1 MATIQGGPPIALFE
15 RLEIETQSHCN
26 RSCWFCPRI
35 HDRSGVYLT
44 DAGAPVFQKMATSK
58 VLEMLDQAAEMKF
71 AGHVSFYFYSESLLD
86 KRNLFFAREARAR
99 GMKPYLHTNGDVIKQ
114 NDTLRDAV
122 REVYEYVVLGIYDY
136 ETEEELESQKAFWR
150 QRLEGCDLRF
160 STIGTGPAGSAPS
173 MATPRALVP
182 TDSRIRVPDLAY
194 DNAPCHRPLIRL
206 IVRYD
211 GRMAMCCE
219 DANTDFDLGNVHES
233 TLAELWYSPKH
244 IEAVRDLLAGRREK
258 HGLCRN
264 CPLPPSTAP
273 IDGKRISMKPR
284 DYA

>member
-1 MATIQGGPPIALFE
+1 MTTKNDTPRIALFE

-58 VLEMLDQAAEMKF
+58 VLEILDQAAEMKF
-71 AGHVSFYFYSESLLD
+71 AGHVSFYFYSEALLD
-86 KRNLFFAREARAR
+86 KRNLFFAREARSR
-99 GMKPYLHTNGDVIKQ
+99 GMKPFLHTNGDVIKQ
-114 NDTLRDAV
+114 NDRLRDAV
-122 REVYEYVVLGIYDY
+122 REVYEYVVVGIYDY
-136 ETEEELESQKAFWR
+136 ETEEELDSQKEFWR
-150 QRLEGCDLRF
+150 QRLDSCDLRF
-160 STIGTGPAGSAPS
+160 STIGTGSPGSAPS

-182 TDSRIRVPDLAY
+182 TDSRIRVPDLTY
-194 DNAPCHRPLIRL
+194 GNAPCHRPLIRL

-219 DANTDFDLGNVHES
+219 DVNADFDLGNVHES

-244 IEAVRDLLAGRREK
+244 TEVVGDLIAGRRER

-273 IDGKRISMKPR
+273 LDGKRILIEPR